1 MKMVLVFDTEDWDG
15 SRNSL
20 RLAQQFFKIH
30 RVPLASGDSGRVSF
44 TKIPMIKLVRQVARD
59 VEDNKLN
66 SGLRQCKNYVED
78 RWIDWQS

>member
-15 SRNSL
+15 TRNSL
-20 RLAQQFFKIH
+20 RLAQRFFKIH
-30 RVPLASGDSGRVSF
+30 QASFATDSGRVSF
-44 TKIPMIKLVRQVARD
+44 TKIPLIKLVRQVARD